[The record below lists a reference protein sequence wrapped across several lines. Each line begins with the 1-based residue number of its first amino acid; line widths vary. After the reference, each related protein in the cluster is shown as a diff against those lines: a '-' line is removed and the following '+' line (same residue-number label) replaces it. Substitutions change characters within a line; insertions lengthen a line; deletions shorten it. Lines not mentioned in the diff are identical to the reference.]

1 MLSFFIYHIITFE
14 MYLCLTSE
22 VGIMTFPQRASQLSQ
37 SYLSNI
43 PFVPQIFKITYSV
56 GLFILLLIVILLKFY
71 CYSKSYVLILME
83 NIVLTLIFYS
93 F

>member
-1 MLSFFIYHIITFE
+1 

-22 VGIMTFPQRASQLSQ
+22 VGIMTFSQRASQLSQ
-37 SYLSNI
+37 SNLSNI
-43 PFVPQIFKITYSV
+43 PFVPQIFKITYFV

>member
-1 MLSFFIYHIITFE
+1 

-22 VGIMTFPQRASQLSQ
+22 VGIMTFSQRASQLSQ
-37 SYLSNI
+37 SNLSNI